1 MLIWW
6 GPEFCQLYSDAFL
19 ALAEDC
25 QLQAE
30 ARAIGRRI
38 SAEKPGDFVRRMR
51 VLLGDLDARGF
62 GPGGCLKYSRMPHC
76 GQFSEDRKEP
86 SADLMGLRGPPSPR
100 KP

>member
-38 SAEKPGDFVRRMR
+38 SAEKPGDFVRRCAFYWETWTR
-51 VLLGDLDARGF
+51 
-62 GPGGCLKYSRMPHC
+62 
-76 GQFSEDRKEP
+76 EDSDRE
-86 SADLMGLRGPPSPR
+86 AA
-100 KP
+100 